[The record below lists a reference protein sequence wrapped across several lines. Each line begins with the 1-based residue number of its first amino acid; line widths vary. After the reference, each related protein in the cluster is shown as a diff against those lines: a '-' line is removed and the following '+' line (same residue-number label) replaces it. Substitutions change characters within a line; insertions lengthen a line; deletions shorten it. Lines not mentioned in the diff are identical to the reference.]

1 MKAFIEK
8 IFKAKKQKQ
17 QEILD
22 EITNTKVKEKA
33 TEAVVEA
40 IVEEVKQEEHKP
52 SNIGPGI

>member
-8 IFKAKKQKQ
+8 VFKMKKQKQ
-17 QEILD
+17 EELINEESSSEVTEQ
-22 EITNTKVKEKA
+22 A
-33 TEAVVEA
+33 TEAVIEA

>member
-8 IFKAKKQKQ
+8 IFKSKKQKQ
-17 QEILD
+17 KELLD
-22 EITNTKVKEKA
+22 EITITEVKEQA
-33 TEAVVEA
+33 TEAAIEA